1 MSTNEDRII
10 RTSEKWFL
18 TEPLLFATYCTHTIV
33 ANLKLKVPF
42 RTGKKRIEFSPV
54 ILDEL
59 EDLQIEELL
68 KIEVLRILLKHPYHR
83 QPQFV
88 KRKVLTQSSNVTI
101 NDSYMI
107 KDFVKTFIKGL
118 DYKLPR
124 KLCFEEYYAMIYEI
138 LSHANPNSFCGTSI
152 VPTNKPAN
160 SDDDDDDGGLDN
172 DINVEQNGF
181 SPEEQLSE
189 LWEDDEE
196 TCCSINDIIEV
207 AQASDNWG
215 TVSRNLKDTI
225 KAGLKVAMDYRRML
239 SHFRTSVLSSKRS
252 LTRMRQAGV
261 SVFQIWNRKTGC
273 YSI

>member
-1 MSTNEDRII
+1 MNKNEDRIKKI
-10 RTSEKWFL
+10 SEKWFL

-68 KIEVLRILLKHPYHR
+68 KIEVLRILLKHPYQR

-88 KRKVLTQSSNVTI
+88 KRKVLTQASNVTI

-118 DYKLPR
+118 DYKLPSN
-124 KLCFEEYYAMIYEI
+124 LCFEEYYAMIYEI

-160 SDDDDDDGGLDN
+160 SDDDDDDGVLNN
-172 DINVEQNGF
+172 DINMEKNGF
-181 SPEEQLSE
+181 SPEEQTSE
-189 LWEDDEE
+189 LWEEDEDI
-196 TCCSINDIIEV
+196 CYSINDMIET
-207 AQASDNWG
+207 AQASNTWG
-215 TVSRNLKDTI
+215 TL
-225 KAGLKVAMDYRRML
+225 AGDLIDIIIACRSVEIDYRRMM

-252 LTRMRQAGV
+252 LTRMRPSRRFG
-261 SVFQIWNRKTGC
+261 FTNME
-273 YSI
+273 